1 MTQTFQGCVYNN
13 IASRD
18 ESITT
23 LLGCIIYWVCLKSRS
38 IFSEDPDHCTGI
50 LHTCESSNAGKRSRN
65 WGGGAVPT
73 HPGYSTDN
81 RSVWREVG
89 TPLWQ
94 IHDNVQPRPYLS
106 SKLFQHLLLKSLM
119 IPGWESHTKMK
130 NPLGISWKHFDST
143 VTQLEIALS
152 NVLNSY
158 IIQLK
163 V

>member
-65 WGGGAVPT
+65 WGGGCCSHTPRLQHRQQKCMKRGGNTPVANTWQCSTQALFIQQAVPT
-73 HPGYSTDN
+73 PAFEEFNDP
-81 RSVWREVG
+81 WLREPHKNEKSPRNFMKAFWLHSY
-89 TPLWQ
+89 T
-94 IHDNVQPRPYLS
+94 IRNCFVQCP
-106 SKLFQHLLLKSLM
+106 K
-119 IPGWESHTKMK
+119 
-130 NPLGISWKHFDST
+130 
-143 VTQLEIALS
+143 
-152 NVLNSY
+152 
-158 IIQLK
+158 
-163 V
+163 